1 MFYDYTSL
9 KFESFEAE
17 LINKNNKRDF
27 LFGKFHTNFTCV
39 RHVKHVMRLKGDKTT
54 LILILTLSIFLHCW
68 DWETSED
75 IVSF

>member
-9 KFESFEAE
+9 KLESFEAE

-39 RHVKHVMRLKGDKTT
+39 RHVKHDETKRRQDNSYPNFNLKYLPALLG
-54 LILILTLSIFLHCW
+54 LGNL
-68 DWETSED
+68 
-75 IVSF
+75 